1 MPLTPYQV
9 IVPIASLIAI
19 AYAWNLAM
27 RQRKTLWEA
36 GLWTLFW
43 GALAF
48 IAFFPNF
55 LTYLS
60 IVTGIRDQE
69 NAVVVTFL
77 GILFFIV
84 FSLVVRIEELEQR
97 YVKVIRALALRDA
110 GLSDTEVLKDE
121 IDRAHQETRKQ
132 RPEAR

>member
-1 MPLTPYQV
+1 MLLTPYQV
-9 IVPIASLIAI
+9 IVPIAAIIAI

-36 GLWTLFW
+36 GLWTIFW
-43 GALAF
+43 GVIAF
-48 IAFFPNF
+48 IAIFPNF

-69 NAVVVTFL
+69 NAVVVTFV

-97 YVKVIRALALRDA
+97 YVRVLRALALRDA
-110 GLSDTEVLKDE
+110 GLDASGVLKEE
-121 IDRAHQETRKQ
+121 IDRVRSKGNRGNQ
-132 RPEAR
+132 